1 MEAITT
7 LNTFVFSWDNEY
19 ARELEVFKEFGDIGE
34 VWYVALFSLFF
45 YNTCFSLLRFG
56 YDCQTRVV
64 NWIKESP
71 DIGTESHIID
81 LGCGNGSLLVE
92 LVRINVM

>member
-1 MEAITT
+1 MTT
-7 LNTFVFSWDNEY
+7 LNTPVFSWDNEY

-34 VWYVALFSLFF
+34 VWYVNKELFSLFCFFF
-45 YNTCFSLLRFG
+45 YRFG

-92 LVRINVM
+92 LVRKNVT